1 MSAASDLAQAWR
13 LARRELR
20 TGLHGFGVFLGCL
33 FLGVFAIS
41 AVGSFTAAA
50 KQGLLADAGA
60 LLGGDLEARL
70 THRPLSPEQEVFLRQ
85 RGTVSSVLELR
96 SMVRSLKDD
105 QRALVE
111 LKAVDGVYPLYG
123 QLLSD
128 PPQALPRAL
137 EERDGGFGALAEAA
151 LLERLQL
158 RVGDRLQLGETS
170 FILRGVLT
178 REPDRNIGAF
188 SLGPRLLISQ
198 AGLAASGLLQPGSL
212 VTYGYRI
219 RLPQREDVETLRTE
233 LQSAF
238 PEAGWRLRSWQEAA
252 PRVRYFLD
260 RMTLNLTLV
269 GLCALLVGGLG
280 VAGAVRGYL
289 AGKVLHIATLKC
301 LGASAAVIFLA
312 YLLQVL
318 LLGAFGSGLGLVCGA
333 LLPFL
338 LAWLLAAQ
346 LPVPLAPGLFPEV
359 LAGAALFGLLTAL
372 VFSLK
377 PLGGA
382 LRVSPAVLFRGYSL
396 NASEGPGRR
405 VLLAIILSALA
416 LAALAV
422 ATASDRR
429 LALWFIAGVLVCFAL
444 FQLLARGVI
453 GLAARLPRPPWPALR
468 LGLGNIHRRG
478 APAASAV
485 FSLGLGLTTLVM
497 ITQVQANLRALVDDT
512 LPRQAPAY
520 FILDLQPDQVT
531 AFDAL
536 VRGLPAVERS
546 ERYPT
551 LRGRI
556 TAIAGV
562 PVEQASIAPE
572 VQWAVRGDRFLSY
585 ATELPAGSSLSAG
598 VWWPADY
605 QGEPLVSLTTDL
617 AQGFG
622 VGIGDS
628 ISVNVLGRELTAR
641 IAALRQVDWS
651 TLELNFALLFAP
663 GLLEAAPQTH
673 LAAIH
678 VPAAGETAVFRAVT
692 QAFPNVSIIG
702 TREVLANVTRTLER
716 IGAAF
721 TAMAALVLLSGL
733 LVLAG
738 AVSAD
743 QHRRIRDAVIFKVCG
758 ATRRDILA
766 AFAAEFLLLGL
777 CAGLLSALV
786 GSLAAWGV
794 LQGLMDSPFH
804 LHPRALLATL
814 TTGVLA
820 TLLLGLLGT
829 WKALGQKPAALLREE

>member
-1 MSAASDLAQAWR
+1 MSVADLVQAWR

-20 TGLHGFGVFLGCL
+20 GGLHGFGVFLGCL

-41 AVGSFTAAA
+41 AIGSFTAAA
-50 KQGLLADAGA
+50 RQGLLADAGA

-70 THRPLSPEQEVFLRQ
+70 THRPASPEQEAFLRQ
-85 RGTVSSVLELR
+85 RGAVSTVLELR

-111 LKAVDGVYPLYG
+111 LKAVDGAYPLYG
-123 QLLSD
+123 ELLSD
-128 PPQALPRAL
+128 PIQPLVAALA
-137 EERDGGFGALAEAA
+137 ERDGHFGALAEAA

-158 RVGDRLQLGETS
+158 GLGDRLQLGEAT

-178 REPDRNIGAF
+178 REPDRNINAF
-188 SLGPRLLISQ
+188 SLGPRLLVSQ
-198 AGLAASGLLQPGSL
+198 AGLSASRLLQPGSL
-212 VTYGYRI
+212 VNYGYRI
-219 RLPQREDVETLRTE
+219 RLPQRDGAEALRAE
-233 LQSAF
+233 LQDTF
-238 PEAGWRLRSWQEAA
+238 PEAGWRLRSWREAA
-252 PRVRYFLD
+252 PRVSYFLD
-260 RMTLNLTLV
+260 RMNLNLTLV

-301 LGASAAVIFLA
+301 LGAPAAVIFLA

-318 LLGAFGSGLGLVCGA
+318 LLGALGAGLGLAGGA
-333 LLPFL
+333 ALPWL
-338 LAWLLAAQ
+338 LAWLLADQ

-377 PLGGA
+377 PLGCT
-382 LRVSPAVLFRGYSL
+382 LRVSPAVLFRGYSPGG
-396 NASEGPGRR
+396 SELPGRR
-405 VLLAIILSALA
+405 VQLAIILAALA

-429 LALWFIAGVLVCFAL
+429 LALWFIGGVLVCFVL
-444 FQLLARGVI
+444 FHLLARGVI
-453 GLAARLPRPPWPALR
+453 RQAARLPRPPQPALR

-478 APAASAV
+478 APAASAI
-485 FSLGLGLTTLVM
+485 FSLGLGLTALVV
-497 ITQVQANLRALVDDT
+497 ITQVQSNLRTLVDDT
-512 LPRQAPAY
+512 LPREAPAY
-520 FILDLQPDQVT
+520 FMLDLQPDQVA

-536 VRGLPAVERS
+536 LRDLPAVERS

-562 PVEQASIAPE
+562 PVEQAAIAPE
-572 VQWAVRGDRFLSY
+572 SQWAVRGDRFLSY
-585 ATELPAGSSLSAG
+585 AAELPDGSSLSAG
-598 VWWPADY
+598 TWWPPDY
-605 QGEPLVSLTTDL
+605 RGEPLVSLTADL
-617 AQGFG
+617 ARGFG
-622 VGIGDS
+622 VGIGDT
-628 ISVNVLGRELTAR
+628 ISVNILGREVTAR

-663 GLLEAAPQTH
+663 GLLEGAPQTH

-678 VPAAGETAVFRAVT
+678 VPPAGEATVFRAVT
-692 QAFPNVSIIG
+692 RAFPNVSVIG
-702 TREVLANVTRTLER
+702 TREVLTNVTRTLER

-721 TAMAALVLLSGL
+721 TAMAVLVLLSGL

-743 QHRRIRDAVIFKVCG
+743 QHRRIHDAVIFKVCG
-758 ATRRDILA
+758 ATRRDILT

-777 CAGLLSALV
+777 CAGGLSALV
-786 GSLAAWGV
+786 GSLAAWSI
-794 LQGLMDSPFH
+794 LQGLMDTPFS
-804 LHPRALLATL
+804 LRPLALLTTL
-814 TTGVLA
+814 TAGLLA

-829 WKALGQKPAALLREE
+829 WKALGQKPAALLRDE

>member
-1 MSAASDLAQAWR
+1 MNAWATLTQSWR

-20 TGLHGFGVFLGCL
+20 GGLHGFGVFLGCL

-41 AVGSFTAAA
+41 AIGSFTAAA
-50 KQGLLADAGA
+50 QKGLLADAGA
-60 LLGGDLEARL
+60 LLGGDLEVRL
-70 THRPLSPEQEVFLRQ
+70 THRPLSPEQEEFLRQ
-85 RGTVSSVLELR
+85 QGPVSAVLELR

-111 LKAVDGVYPLYG
+111 LKAVDEVYPLYG
-123 QLLSD
+123 QALSD
-128 PPQALPRAL
+128 PPQPMAQAL
-137 EERDGGFGALAEAA
+137 EAREGHFGALAEAA
-151 LLERLQL
+151 LLQRLQL
-158 RVGDRLQLGETS
+158 QVGDRLQLGDAS
-170 FILRGVLT
+170 FTLRGVLT
-178 REPDRNIGAF
+178 REPDRNVSAF
-188 SLGPRLLISQ
+188 SLGPRLLVSQ
-198 AGLAASGLLQPGSL
+198 AGLEASGLLQPGSL
-212 VTYGYRI
+212 VSYAYRI
-219 RLPQREDVETLRTE
+219 RLADRESTETLRQQ
-233 LQSAF
+233 LQTRF
-238 PEAGWRLRSWQEAA
+238 PEAGWRLRSWREAA

-260 RMTLNLTLV
+260 RMNLNLTLV

-301 LGASAAVIFLA
+301 LGAPAKVIFLA

-318 LLGAFGSGLGLVCGA
+318 LLGALGAGLGLAGGA
-333 LLPFL
+333 ALPWL
-338 LAWLLAAQ
+338 LAWLLGDQ

-359 LAGAALFGLLTAL
+359 LLKAALFGLLTAL

-377 PLGGA
+377 PLGSA
-382 LRVSPAVLFRGYSL
+382 RRVSPALLFRGYSL
-396 NASEGPGRR
+396 SGSEHPGRW
-405 VLLAIILSALA
+405 VQLAIAVSAIA

-422 ATASDRR
+422 ATASDQR

-444 FQLLARGVI
+444 FQLLARLVI
-453 GLAARLPRPPWPALR
+453 RIAARLPRPSRPSLR

-478 APAASAV
+478 APAASAI
-485 FSLGLGLTTLVM
+485 FSLGLGLTALVL
-497 ITQVQANLRALVDDT
+497 ITQVQSNLRALVDDT

-520 FILDLQPDQVT
+520 FILDLQPDQV
-531 AFDAL
+531 APFDAL
-536 VRGLPAVERS
+536 LKTLPEVERS

-556 TAIAGV
+556 TAIAGTA
-562 PVEQASIAPE
+562 VEQAQIAPE
-572 VQWAVRGDRFLSY
+572 VQWAVRGDRYLSY
-585 ATELPAGSSLSAG
+585 AAQLPNGSNLTAGQ
-598 VWWPADY
+598 WWPADY
-605 QGEPLVSLTTDL
+605 QGDPLVSLTADL
-617 AQGFG
+617 AKGFG

-628 ISVNVLGRELTAR
+628 ISVNVLGREITAR
-641 IAALRQVDWS
+641 IAALREVDWS

-663 GLLEAAPQTH
+663 GLLEGAPQTH

-678 VPAAGETAVFRAVT
+678 VPPEGETAVFRAVT
-692 QAFPNVSIIG
+692 QAFPNVSVIG
-702 TREVLANVTRTLER
+702 TREVLSNVTLTLER

-733 LVLAG
+733 LVLSG

-743 QHRRIRDAVIFKVCG
+743 QHRRIHDAVIFKVCG

-777 CAGLLSALV
+777 CAGMLAALI
-786 GSLAAWGV
+786 GSLAAWGI
-794 LQGLMDSPFH
+794 LQGLMDTAFR
-804 LHPRALLATL
+804 LHPLTLL
-814 TTGVLA
+814 TTLAAGLAA

>member
-1 MSAASDLAQAWR
+1 MSVRIDLGQAWR

-20 TGLHGFGVFLGCL
+20 GGLHGFGVFLGCL
-33 FLGVFAIS
+33 FLGVFAIT
-41 AVGSFTAAA
+41 AIGSFTAAA
-50 KQGLLADAGA
+50 RQGLLADAGA
-60 LLGGDLEARL
+60 LLGGDLEVRL
-70 THRPLSPEQEVFLRQ
+70 AHRPISPEQEIFLRQ
-85 RGTVSSVLELR
+85 RGAVSTVLELR

-105 QRALVE
+105 QRTLVE
-111 LKAVDGVYPLYG
+111 LKGVDGAYPLYG
-123 QLLSD
+123 ELLSN
-128 PPQALPRAL
+128 PPQPLNEALAD
-137 EERDGGFGALAEAA
+137 RDGHFGTLAEAA

-158 RVGDRLQLGETS
+158 RVGDRLQLGETI

-178 REPDRNIGAF
+178 REPDRNVGAF
-188 SLGPRLLISQ
+188 SLGPRLLVSE

-212 VTYGYRI
+212 VNYGYRI
-219 RLPQREDVETLRTE
+219 RLPQREGADSLQTE
-233 LQSAF
+233 LQTTF
-238 PEAGWRLRSWQEAA
+238 PDAGWRLRSWREAA

-260 RMTLNLTLV
+260 RMNLNLTLV

-301 LGASAAVIFLA
+301 LGASAAVLFQA

-318 LLGAFGSGLGLVCGA
+318 LLGAIGSALGLLCGA
-333 LLPFL
+333 ALPWL
-338 LAWLLAAQ
+338 LAWLLADH

-359 LAGAALFGLLTAL
+359 LFSAALFGLLTAL

-377 PLGGA
+377 PLGSA
-382 LRVSPAVLFRGYSL
+382 LRVSPAVLFRGYSFSG
-396 NASEGPGRR
+396 SEPPGRR
-405 VLLAIILSALA
+405 VRVAIA
-416 LAALAV
+416 LAALALALLAV
-422 ATASDRR
+422 ANASDRR
-429 LALWFIAGVLVCFAL
+429 LALWFIGGVLVCFAL
-444 FQLLARGVI
+444 FHLLAKGVI
-453 GLAARLPRPPWPALR
+453 RQAARLSRPVHPALR

-478 APAASAV
+478 APAASAI
-485 FSLGLGLTTLVM
+485 FSLGLGLTALVV
-497 ITQVQANLRALVDDT
+497 ITQVQSNLRTLVDDT
-512 LPRQAPAY
+512 LPREAPAY
-520 FILDLQPDQVT
+520 FILDLQPAQVA

-536 VRGLPAVERS
+536 LKALPSVERG

-562 PVEQASIAPE
+562 PVEEAAIAPE

-585 ATELPAGSSLSAG
+585 AAVPPDGSVFTAGT
-598 VWWPADY
+598 WWPPDY
-605 QGEPLVSLTTDL
+605 RGEPLVSLTADL
-617 AQGFG
+617 AKGFG
-622 VGIGDS
+622 VGIGDT
-628 ISVNVLGRELTAR
+628 INVNVLGRELTAR

-651 TLELNFALLFAP
+651 TLELNFALIFAP
-663 GLLEAAPQTH
+663 GLLEGAPQTH

-678 VPAAGETAVFRAVT
+678 IRPEGEAAVFRAVT
-692 QAFPNVSIIG
+692 QAFPNISVIG

-721 TAMAALVLLSGL
+721 TAMASLVLLSGL

-743 QHRRIRDAVIFKVCG
+743 QHRRIHDAVIFKVCG

-777 CAGLLSALV
+777 CAGGLSALV
-786 GSLAAWGV
+786 GSLAAWGI
-794 LQGLMDSPFH
+794 LQGLMDTPFS
-804 LHPRALLATL
+804 LHPAALLVTL
-814 TTGVLA
+814 AAGLLA

>member
-1 MSAASDLAQAWR
+1 MSILTDLGQAWR
-13 LARRELR
+13 LAQRELR
-20 TGLHGFGVFLGCL
+20 GGLHGFGVFLGCL

-41 AVGSFTAAA
+41 AIGSFTAAA
-50 KQGLLADAGA
+50 RQGLLADAGA
-60 LLGGDLEARL
+60 LLGGDLELRL
-70 THRPLSPEQEVFLRQ
+70 SHQPMSPEQEAFLRR
-85 RGTVSSVLELR
+85 RGEVSIVLELR

-123 QLLSD
+123 ELLSN
-128 PPQALPRAL
+128 PVQPLATALA
-137 EERDGGFGALAEAA
+137 ERDGHFGALAEAA
-151 LLERLQL
+151 LLERMQL
-158 RVGDRLQLGETS
+158 HVGDLLQLGEAT
-170 FILRGVLT
+170 FTLRGVLT
-178 REPDRNIGAF
+178 REPDRNISAF
-188 SLGPRLLISQ
+188 SLGPRLLVSQ
-198 AGLAASGLLQPGSL
+198 EGLSASGLLQPGSL
-212 VTYGYRI
+212 VNYGYRI
-219 RLPQREDVETLRTE
+219 RLPQRDGTEALQTE
-233 LQSAF
+233 LQTTF
-238 PEAGWRLRSWQEAA
+238 PEAGWRLRNWREAA

-260 RMTLNLTLV
+260 RLNLNLTLV

-318 LLGAFGSGLGLVCGA
+318 LLGALGSVLGLAGGA
-333 LLPFL
+333 ALPWLLT
-338 LAWLLAAQ
+338 WLLADQ

-359 LAGAALFGLLTAL
+359 LASAALFGLLTAL

-377 PLGGA
+377 PLGSA
-382 LRVSPAVLFRGYSL
+382 LRVSPAVLFRGYDL
-396 NASEGPGRR
+396 GGAEPPGRR
-405 VLLAIILSALA
+405 VQLAIA
-416 LAALAV
+416 LAALTLSILAV

-429 LALWFIAGVLVCFAL
+429 LALWFIGGVMVCFAL
-444 FQLLARGVI
+444 FHQLARGVI
-453 GLAARLPRPPWPALR
+453 HQAARLPRPSQPALR

-478 APAASAV
+478 APAASAI
-485 FSLGLGLTTLVM
+485 FSLGLGLTALVI
-497 ITQVQANLRALVDDT
+497 ITQVQSNLRALVDDT
-512 LPRQAPAY
+512 LPREAPAY
-520 FILDLQPDQVT
+520 FILDLQPGQVA

-536 VRGLPAVERS
+536 LQALPAVERS

-562 PVEQASIAPE
+562 PVAHATISPE
-572 VQWAVRGDRFLSY
+572 TQWAVRGDRFLSY
-585 ATELPAGSSLSAG
+585 TAELPKGSSLSAG
-598 VWWPADY
+598 AWWPPDY
-605 QGEPLVSLTTDL
+605 RGEPLVSLTADL
-617 AQGFG
+617 ARGFG
-622 VGIGDS
+622 VGIGDT

-641 IAALRQVDWS
+641 IAALRLVDWS

-663 GLLEAAPQTH
+663 GLLEDAPQTH

-678 VPAAGETAVFRAVT
+678 VPPEDEAAVFRTVT
-692 QAFPNVSIIG
+692 QTFPNVSVIS
-702 TREVLANVTRTLER
+702 TREVLTNVTRTLER

-743 QHRRIRDAVIFKVCG
+743 QHRRIHDAVIFKVCG
-758 ATRRDILA
+758 ATRRDILS
-766 AFAAEFLLLGL
+766 AFATEFLLLGL
-777 CAGLLSALV
+777 CAGVLSALV
-786 GSLAAWGV
+786 GSLAAWGI
-794 LQGLMDSPFH
+794 LQGLMDTPFS
-804 LHPRALLATL
+804 LAPLALLATL
-814 TTGVLA
+814 TTGLLA